1 LILKK
6 IFRNTVSILI
16 CAIVLVGVI
25 GIPVIL
31 NHTHMPELSQ
41 SPLAEEPPACES
53 EMLCCTTGDDPQES
67 QVKNNC
73 NCNLLTACCCCFIDF
88 RLLSFAFDTPTYPP
102 LLSPS
107 FVQAYVTDLGQHQTV
122 SESWRLLF
130 SKLAMPFTKSY
141 SQKLSLFQVFR
152 I

>member
-1 LILKK
+1 MNKTI
-6 IFRNTVSILI
+6 RNIANFLLCTV
-16 CAIVLVGVI
+16 VLVGVI
-25 GIPVIL
+25 GIPVIQK
-31 NHTHMPELSQ
+31 HTHMPEFSQ
-41 SPLAEEPPACES
+41 SLLAEEPPACES

-67 QVKNNC
+67 QTKNNC
-73 NCNLLTACCCCFIDF
+73 NCNPLKDCCCCFVDF
-88 RLLSFAFDTPTYPP
+88 RLLTFAFDAPTYYP
-102 LLSPS
+102 LLCPT
-107 FVQAYVTDLGQHQTV
+107 FVQAYVTDLGQLQTV